1 MVALMTMTDNKN
13 VINPIFGISA
23 SIKERKFYFF
33 IVNVIWGQSQ
43 KEQKEQKSYWG
54 KSFIPLVSAKILF
67 IINKTDNR

>member
-43 KEQKEQKSYWG
+43 KEQKSYWG
-54 KSFIPLVSAKILF
+54 KSFIPIVSAKILF